1 MEVVASEKWDT
12 MMSAL
17 VGSNPQAFLDL
28 VLPGSRFIK
37 HHRNKLAIS
46 ERQPD
51 AIIEAWH
58 PIDKQFLFNPEFQ
71 TYKEDYIPE
80 RLLLYNVLL
89 WWQYKLP
96 VRSEVIYLTRNEEI
110 EQPPLCWPTHGKRNN
125 EQSLFDYG
133 NTAMWKKSPEDLL
146 DLNHME
152 LIPLLPLTDGGM
164 ERDAIEY
171 MFARLPG
178 KQYRQLATMGFLFA
192 ALAFRR
198 AKRKNDQEWLERRFS
213 HMHDILRESPAYQWI
228 LDEGREEGREEGIQQ
243 GVQRGVQA
251 MQQAAIDM
259 VIARFAELESL
270 ARARITALSDLERLQ
285 HLIIDLSIA
294 RSPEEMKRVLL
305 AIKPD
310 A

>member
-1 MEVVASEKWDT
+1 VKKWDT

-28 VLPGSRFIK
+28 VLPGSRFIQ

-71 TYKEDYIPE
+71 TYKENYIPE

-89 WWQYKLP
+89 RWQYKLP
-96 VRSEVIYLTRNEEI
+96 VRSEVIYLTRNEQI
-110 EQPPLCWPTHGKRNN
+110 EQPPFCWPTPGKRTK
-125 EQSLFDYG
+125 EQSQFDYG

-146 DLNHME
+146 DLKHME

-164 ERDAIEY
+164 EREVVEY
-171 MFARLPG
+171 MFARLVG

-192 ALAFRR
+192 TLAFRR
-198 AKRKNDQEWLERRFS
+198 AKRKDDQEWLESRFKY
-213 HMHDILRESPAYQWI
+213 MHDILRESPAYQWI
-228 LDEGREEGREEGIQQ
+228 LEEGREEGIQLGMQRGIQQ
-243 GVQRGVQA
+243 GMQRGVQA
-251 MQQAAIDM
+251 MQQAAINV

-270 ARARITALSDLERLQ
+270 ASARITALDNLELCNT
-285 HLIIDLSIA
+285 
-294 RSPEEMKRVLL
+294 
-305 AIKPD
+305 
-310 A
+310 